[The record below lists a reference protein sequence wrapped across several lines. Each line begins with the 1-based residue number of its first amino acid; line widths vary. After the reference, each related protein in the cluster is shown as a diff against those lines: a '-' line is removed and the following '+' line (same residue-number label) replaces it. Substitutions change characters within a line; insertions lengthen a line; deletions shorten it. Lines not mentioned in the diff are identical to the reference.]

1 MERPVNGQANSN
13 TNLFRLDDS
22 NNYAMKTPVKF
33 GKEAGRYIEI
43 VDGAEVND
51 TFIVSD
57 LSLVKSAELTIEN
70 F

>member
-1 MERPVNGQANSN
+1 MRIGVE
-13 TNLFRLDDS
+13 
-22 NNYAMKTPVKF
+22 F

-43 VDGAEVND
+43 INGGKVND

-57 LSLVKSAELTIEN
+57 LSQLKSLELTIEN